1 MKKMVIMV
9 VALLVLCVSAAFAQE
24 DITTPREGPAV
35 AAPEELFGTVAL
47 FDTIDDGGNVLME
60 YYSGARLE
68 VTRVIGN
75 GMVQVQSGVPGASI
89 MGYMREED
97 LRYGAAAQRQVPKCE
112 MSLELSRQ
120 IPIYG
125 YCDELAE
132 VIGQTGQDYA
142 YSAMSRNDGKWVQLC
157 DSMAAAPQDIGF
169 LYLPTGTAK
178 GELREL
184 YGWTVDPLPGELT
197 ADEAYAAAI
206 GYLLDNPGLYAM
218 QLLPEELRTREGLMS
233 MDAQVRLLFNKETG
247 KAVWDVYLQNGEDY
261 ESNVDIVLTPEGE
274 VNGAEHGNG

>member
-1 MKKMVIMV
+1 MKKMVIM
-9 VALLVLCVSAAFAQE
+9 ATMLLVLCVSAAFAQE

-75 GMVQVQSGVPGASI
+75 GMVQVQAGVPGASV
-89 MGYMREED
+89 MGYMREGD
-97 LRYGAAAQRQVPKCE
+97 LRYGAIAQRQVPKCE
-112 MSLELSRQ
+112 IDLELKEQ
-120 IPIYG
+120 LPIYG

-132 VIGQTGQDYA
+132 VIGQTEQNYT
-142 YSAMSRNDGKWVQLC
+142 YSAMSRNDGGWVQLC
-157 DSMAAAPQDIGF
+157 DNLSVVPRDIGF
-169 LYLPTGTAK
+169 LHLTAGTAEE
-178 GELREL
+178 ELMER
-184 YGWTVDPLPGELT
+184 YIWIVDPLPGELN
-197 ADEAYAAAI
+197 AEEAYAAAI
-206 GYLLDNPGLYAM
+206 DYLLDNPGLYAM

-233 MDAQVRLLFNKETG
+233 MDSQVRLLFNKETG

-261 ESNVDIVLTPEGE
+261 ERNVDIELRPEGE
-274 VNGAEHGNG
+274 IIRAEHGNG